1 MYRFPPGLYSDV
13 RIEDVSSTTIRMTL
27 GTLEAL
33 TVRSFSAAFVRVFDG
48 RRWYFSAVSDPS
60 LVQRELDSL
69 ASVASPD
76 PGIGSNPVVGR
87 FQVNTG
93 VHRVF
98 DGKPVTAVESAR
110 KLSLLRESVSP
121 LPGRSTVR
129 YWQAYYMDNRKI
141 KRIYSSKGADLE
153 FDMQNAGIVG
163 VFNLS
168 EGDRRLFEFC
178 HEAATSFEDL
188 HGIEKPL
195 EEKLGRCEEFM
206 RHARPAEPGRTTVVL
221 SPFAAGIFAHES
233 FGHKSEAD
241 FMVGD
246 EAMMREWAMGS
257 RVGADMLSIVDDGSI
272 PGTGYTPFD
281 DEGTRASRTML
292 VTGGRLTGRLHSVAT
307 AAELGEE
314 PTGNARSVG
323 FEFQPIPR
331 MTTTYIEPGSL
342 TKSELFAG
350 VDDGIF
356 VEGVMHGSG
365 LSTFTMA
372 PSLAYRIR
380 NGEQADPVSISVVTG
395 NVMETLGMIDG
406 LSDELELGT
415 VAGGGCGKHEQHP
428 LPVGFGGPYV
438 RIRGMN
444 VR

>member
-1 MYRFPPGLYSDV
+1 
-13 RIEDVSSTTIRMTL
+13 
-27 GTLEAL
+27 
-33 TVRSFSAAFVRVFDG
+33 
-48 RRWYFSAVSDPS
+48 
-60 LVQRELDSL
+60 
-69 ASVASPD
+69 
-76 PGIGSNPVVGR
+76 
-87 FQVNTG
+87 
-93 VHRVF
+93 
-98 DGKPVTAVESAR
+98 
-110 KLSLLRESVSP
+110 
-121 LPGRSTVR
+121 
-129 YWQAYYMDNRKI
+129 
-141 KRIYSSKGADLE
+141 
-153 FDMQNAGIVG
+153 
-163 VFNLS
+163 
-168 EGDRRLFEFC
+168 
-178 HEAATSFEDL
+178 
-188 HGIEKPL
+188 
-195 EEKLGRCEEFM
+195 
-206 RHARPAEPGRTTVVL
+206 
-221 SPFAAGIFAHES
+221 
-233 FGHKSEAD
+233 
-241 FMVGD
+241 
-246 EAMMREWAMGS
+246 
-257 RVGADMLSIVDDGSI
+257 
-272 PGTGYTPFD
+272 
-281 DEGTRASRTML
+281 ML